1 MHRTNSS
8 TKADIIELKK
18 KLIKVLPSSDIKKW
32 YEIHS
37 PDWDISQMA
46 TLASLYM
53 KRRHLASFL
62 GGLAQA
68 SALECEKAYLRS
80 AGHDVSRRTYKRR
93 GLSKRTQRLYD
104 KYRDH
109 VGKLVGVACFDEYC
123 NLPVLVKRGDVVSYR
138 TKGVK
143 RYAVVFALPHCSN
156 EDPDSSNDWVFAY
169 GLEDLGNLSIPL
181 EIPDV
186 VLLPTDMDFVK
197 DEDVPIRFVN
207 DLENYRTMCQ
217 DLDSFT
223 RSELREILSGRD
235 GSLDNYAALRKKVL
249 PVGVEWEEGSLLI
262 AKRPDYFGNKI
273 DYLGIDYS
281 VFMCEDKPN
290 SSLFIPPGSRVLV
303 KKVLGDYEYVVDIS
317 NSRGT
322 VKGLRKSV
330 LDEDDYGYVG
340 SVDDSK
346 KEFV

>member
-1 MHRTNSS
+1 MKTD
-8 TKADIIELKK
+8 TLELEKE
-18 KLIKVLPSSDIKKW
+18 LIKVFPSNDMKKW
-32 YEIHS
+32 YGTHS

-53 KRRHLASFL
+53 KRRHFASFL
-62 GGLAQA
+62 GELALT
-68 SALECEKAYLRS
+68 SALAYEKAYLRS
-80 AGHDVSRRTYKRR
+80 AVHDVSRRTYKRR
-93 GLSKRTQRLYD
+93 GLSKKTQQLYD
-104 KYRDH
+104 KYRSH
-109 VGKLVGVACFDEYC
+109 VGKQVGVACFDEYC

-138 TKGVK
+138 TKEVK
-143 RYAVVFALPHCSN
+143 HYAVVFALPHCSN
-156 EDPDSSNDWVFAY
+156 KDPDAFNDWIFAY

-197 DEDVPIRFVN
+197 DENVPIEFMH
-207 DLENYRTMCQ
+207 DLENYRTMCH

-223 RSELREILSGRD
+223 RSELREIMSGRE
-235 GSLDNYAALRKKVL
+235 GSMNNDAALRKKTL
-249 PVGVEWEEGSLLI
+249 PVGVEWEEGALLI

-273 DYLGIDYS
+273 DYPGIDYS

-290 SSLFIPPGSRVLV
+290 SSLLIPPGSRVLV
-303 KKVLGDYEYVVDIS
+303 KKALGDYEYVVDIS
-317 NSRGT
+317 NSKGT

-340 SVDDSK
+340 CVDDSK

>member
-1 MHRTNSS
+1 MHRINSS
-8 TKADIIELKK
+8 TKADILELEKE
-18 KLIKVLPSSDIKKW
+18 LIKVFPSNDMKKW
-32 YEIHS
+32 YETRS
-37 PDWDISQMA
+37 SGWDISQMA

-62 GGLAQA
+62 GELAQA
-68 SALECEKAYLRS
+68 SALECEKAYLGS
-80 AGHDVSRRTYKRR
+80 AARDVSRRTYKRR

-104 KYRDH
+104 KYRSH
-109 VGKLVGVACFDEYC
+109 VGKPVGVACFDEYC
-123 NLPVLVKRGDVVSYR
+123 NLQVLVERGDVISYR

-143 RYAVVFALPHCSN
+143 QYAVVFALPPCSN
-156 EDPDSSNDWVFAY
+156 EELDSSNDWIFSY

-197 DEDVPIRFVN
+197 DENVPIRFVN
-207 DLENYRTMCQ
+207 DLENYRTMCH

-223 RSELREILSGRD
+223 RSELREILSGRE
-235 GSLDNYAALRKKVL
+235 GSMNNDAALRKKTL
-249 PVGVEWEEGSLLI
+249 PVGVEWEEGALLI

-273 DYLGIDYS
+273 DYPGIDYS

-290 SSLFIPPGSRVLV
+290 SSLFIPPGSRVLM
-303 KKVLGDYEYVVDIS
+303 KKALGDYEYVVDIS
-317 NSRGT
+317 NSKGT
-322 VKGLRKSV
+322 VNGLRKSV

-340 SVDDSK
+340 CVDDSK

>member
-1 MHRTNSS
+1 MHRTNSI
-8 TKADIIELKK
+8 TKADVLELQNE
-18 KLIKVLPSSDIKKW
+18 LVNVIPSNDMKKW
-32 YEIHS
+32 YETHS
-37 PDWDISQMA
+37 PGWDISQMA

-53 KRRHLASFL
+53 KRRHFASFL
-62 GGLAQA
+62 RELAQA
-68 SALECEKAYLRS
+68 SALECEKAYLGS
-80 AGHDVSRRTYKRR
+80 AARDVSRRTYKRR
-93 GLSKRTQRLYD
+93 GLSKRTQRLYA

-109 VGKLVGVACFDEYC
+109 VGKPVGVACFDEYC

-143 RYAVVFALPHCSN
+143 HYAVVFAFPLCS
-156 EDPDSSNDWVFAY
+156 DGDSDSSNDWVFAY
-169 GLEDLGNLSIPL
+169 ELEELGNLSIPL

-186 VLLPTDMDFVK
+186 VLLPTDMDFVR
-197 DEDVPIRFVN
+197 DEDVPIRFMN
-207 DLENYRTMCQ
+207 DLENYRTMCH

-235 GSLDNYAALRKKVL
+235 DSLDNDAALRKKAL

-262 AKRPDYFGNKI
+262 AKNPDYLGNKI
-273 DYLGIDYS
+273 DYPGIDYS

-303 KKVLGDYEYVVDIS
+303 KRALGDYEYVVDVS

-322 VKGLRKSV
+322 VKGIRKSV
-330 LDEDDYGYVG
+330 LDKDDYVEHRLL
-340 SVDDSK
+340 SH
-346 KEFV
+346 